1 MITETGLALVNQT
14 TQQDKIQDRVFVHH
28 AWRVSRSFKENFWYP
43 VCGIQGTNLQMEKLE
58 ISLYT
63 WGSAAGSLAERERE
77 GAREREPAS
86 KHLDF
91 FLYPDQG
98 REPRVSWAHSLLVN
112 LKHKSGNL
120 KRGKRKKKQMARMV
134 SYQNPPRFLK
144 RKEPQWGEA
153 AWLFI
158 WWRGWQCVYSRYPR

>member
-1 MITETGLALVNQT
+1 
-14 TQQDKIQDRVFVHH
+14 
-28 AWRVSRSFKENFWYP
+28 
-43 VCGIQGTNLQMEKLE
+43 MEKLE

-120 KRGKRKKKQMARMV
+120 KRGKRKKNKWPEWSVIKIHQD
-134 SYQNPPRFLK
+134 FLK
-144 RKEPQWGEA
+144 ERSLSGGRQPGSLSGGA
-153 AWLFI
+153 AGSVFT
-158 WWRGWQCVYSRYPR
+158 RDTRDNHP